1 MSPKASHPVRVLVV
15 DDERD
20 FASALTARLRRRG
33 LLADAAFSGLDALAR
48 LDRSTYDVVILDLK
62 MPGMDG
68 LAVLREVRRRDEAVR
83 VVVLTGHG
91 TVASGIEG
99 MQVGA
104 ADFLQKPVDFDV
116 LCTTIEALAAEAWR
130 LRSGTSGGDET

>member
-1 MSPKASHPVRVLVV
+1 MSPKALHPIRVLVV
-15 DDERD
+15 DDEPD
-20 FASALTARLRRRG
+20 FATALTARLQRRG
-33 LLADAAFSGLDALAR
+33 FLADAVFSGPEALER
-48 LDRSTYDVVILDLK
+48 LDRSTHDVVILDLK

-91 TVASGIEG
+91 TVSSGIEG

-104 ADFLQKPVDFDV
+104 ADFLQKPVDFEV
-116 LCTTIEALAAEAWR
+116 LCTAVEALATEAWR
-130 LRSGTSGGDET
+130 LRAGTPGGDDS